1 MKARDALNAAAARLE
16 RVSASPRLDAELLLA
31 HALGIERE
39 ALLLSG
45 LDGDVPPAFE
55 TLLVRREADEPIAY
69 ILGHRGFWTIDL
81 AVAPGVLVPR
91 PDTETLLETALGHF
105 GKAGPRT
112 VLDLGTGS
120 GALLLAALDQ
130 WPEAT
135 GVGVDRSEVAL
146 AIARA
151 NGERLGLADRATF
164 RLGDWTDGITGCF
177 DLILC
182 NPPYIE
188 ADAELPRDV
197 AAWEP
202 HEALF
207 AGADGLNDYRAL
219 APRIGPVLAEGGIA
233 CVEIGVGQ
241 EGPVAALFAACRLA
255 VALHPDLSGRVRC
268 LSLTR

>member
-1 MKARDALNAAAARLE
+1 MKARDALNAAAARLG

-45 LDGDVPPAFE
+45 LDGSVPPTFE
-55 TLLVRREADEPIAY
+55 TLLARREADEPVAY
-69 ILGHRGFWTIDL
+69 IIGHRGFWTIDL

-91 PDTETLLETALGHF
+91 PDTETLLETAFAHF
-105 GKAGPRT
+105 GKAGPRSI
-112 VLDLGTGS
+112 LDLGTGS

-130 WPEAT
+130 WPDAR

-151 NGERLGLADRATF
+151 NGERLGLANRAAF
-164 RLGDWTDGITGCF
+164 RLGDWTHGLGERF

-188 ADAELPRDV
+188 SGAALPRDV

-207 AGADGLNDYRAL
+207 GGADGLDDYRAL
-219 APRIGPVLAEGGIA
+219 APQIGPVLAEGGIA

-241 EGPVAALFAACRLA
+241 EAAVAALFAGSGLA
-255 VALHPDLSGRVRC
+255 VGFHPDLSGRVRC

>member
-1 MKARDALNAAAARLE
+1 MKARDALNAAAARLAP
-16 RVSASPRLDAELLLA
+16 VSASPRLDAELLLA
-31 HALGIERE
+31 HALGTDRE

-45 LDGDVPPAFE
+45 LDGDVPLGFE
-55 TLLVRREADEPIAY
+55 SLLARREADEPVAY
-69 ILGHRGFWTIDL
+69 ILGHRAFWTIDL

-91 PDTETLLETALGHF
+91 PDTETLLEAALGHF
-105 GKAGPRT
+105 GKAGPRS

-130 WPEAT
+130 WPDAT
-135 GVGVDRSEVAL
+135 GIGVDRSEVAL

-151 NGERLGLADRATF
+151 NGERLELAERATF
-164 RLGDWTDGITGCF
+164 RLGDWTDGLDARF

-188 ADAELPRDV
+188 ASAALPRDV
-197 AAWEP
+197 AGWEP

-207 AGADGLNDYRAL
+207 AGADGLDDYRAL
-219 APRIGPVLAEGGIA
+219 APRIGPVLAEDGLA

-241 EGPVAALFAACRLA
+241 EDAVAALFAAGGLT
-255 VALHPDLSGRVRC
+255 VGFHPDLSGRVRC